1 LQRRLLYVACTR
13 AQSLLYLSHVS
24 KRKVGGETK
33 TKDIS
38 EFISAATK
46 EHSVS
51 VFARSYPSPLT
62 LLQNIFTPRVSQ
74 FSPIERAV
82 VAQVLGRADAPE
94 AEVARR
100 VAELCVIINR
110 LLLSTDNNIYCS
122 AVKQRATSRST
133 LRMQARLGCRGIP
146 RWRWAVSPHR
156 VCSPFW
162 FSPDE
167 LLRKRAS
174 GYDSDDVRCLQR
186 DDRGPV
192 GCTEISVLWL
202 SVVFNATAECAV
214 LAWSRSSPGA
224 VKAEHRYG
232 CSGCW
237 ASETSDCSSSYR
249 RNFRCFCR
257 HRRCETAIGHGARDD
272 GVPE

>member
-1 LQRRLLYVACTR
+1 LKRRLLYVACTR

-62 LLQNIFTPRVSQ
+62 LRQNIFTPRVSQ

-100 VAELCVIINR
+100 VAELCVII
-110 LLLSTDNNIYCS
+110 TD
-122 AVKQRATSRST
+122 
-133 LRMQARLGCRGIP
+133 
-146 RWRWAVSPHR
+146 
-156 VCSPFW
+156 
-162 FSPDE
+162 
-167 LLRKRAS
+167 
-174 GYDSDDVRCLQR
+174 
-186 DDRGPV
+186 
-192 GCTEISVLWL
+192 
-202 SVVFNATAECAV
+202 
-214 LAWSRSSPGA
+214 
-224 VKAEHRYG
+224 
-232 CSGCW
+232 
-237 ASETSDCSSSYR
+237 SY
-249 RNFRCFCR
+249 FALTVIFI
-257 HRRCETAIGHGARDD
+257 AQ
-272 GVPE
+272 P